1 MNKVSSDTFFVGLEI
16 LKQFFMHTL
25 NWEVVMKRF
34 FEILG
39 FLSLICFSFFYTEK
53 TIDVVKEVDDIMIT
67 LKEQAPKYQEK
78 AENAK
83 IDGMFM
89 IPGISGKIVNLQK
102 SYEEMKHYGKF
113 HPNLLV
119 YDKVSPEISIKDR
132 YDKYIQTGNPKKRQ
146 VSFIFIVD
154 GKGDPSP
161 FIEILKEKKVTGTF
175 FIDGSWLENNQNQLT
190 SLIEEKFTVG
200 NYSNRGDYTHESFV
214 WIDTIIKR
222 VGGQKQGYCLVEK
235 ENKKAL
241 KNCKLQKDYT
251 IYPNIIIKENPYSE
265 LTEQVES
272 GSIILMDMNA
282 RVKKELPMMI
292 TYLKQKG
299 YEIVNLEQL
308 LEE

>member
-1 MNKVSSDTFFVGLEI
+1 
-16 LKQFFMHTL
+16 
-25 NWEVVMKRF
+25 MKRF

-39 FLSLICFSFFYTEK
+39 FLSLVCFSFFYTEK

-67 LKEQAPKYQEK
+67 LKEQAPKYQVK

-83 IDGMFM
+83 IDGKFM
-89 IPGISGKIVNLQK
+89 TPGISGKIVNLQK

-119 YDKVSPEISIKDR
+119 YDKVSPEISIKNR

-146 VSFIFIVD
+146 VSFLFIVD
-154 GKGDPSP
+154 EKGNPSP
-161 FIEILKEKKVTGTF
+161 IIEILKDKKVTGTF
-175 FIDGSWLENNQNQLT
+175 FIDGSWLEKNQNELV
-190 SLIEEKFTVG
+190 SLIEGKFTVG
-200 NYSNRGDYTHESFV
+200 NYSYRGDYGHESFV

-222 VGGQKQGYCLVEK
+222 VGGQKQSYCLVEK

-241 KNCKLQKDYT
+241 STCKLQKDYT

-272 GSIILMDMNA
+272 GSIVLMRLDA
-282 RVKKELPMMI
+282 QVKKELPLMI

>member
-1 MNKVSSDTFFVGLEI
+1 
-16 LKQFFMHTL
+16 
-25 NWEVVMKRF
+25 MKRF

-39 FLSLICFSFFYTEK
+39 FLSLVCFSFFYTEK
-53 TIDVVKEVDDIMIT
+53 TIDVVKQVDDIMIT
-67 LKEQAPKYQEK
+67 LKEQAPKYQVK

-83 IDGMFM
+83 IDGKFM
-89 IPGISGKIVNLQK
+89 TPGISGKIVNLQK

-119 YDKVSPEISIKDR
+119 YDKVSPEISIKNR
-132 YDKYIQTGNPKKRQ
+132 YDKYIKTGNPKKRQ
-146 VSFIFIVD
+146 VSFLFVVD
-154 GKGDPSP
+154 EKGNPSP
-161 FIEILKEKKVTGTF
+161 IIEILKEKKVTGTF
-175 FIDGSWLENNQNQLT
+175 FIDGSWLEKNQNELV
-190 SLIEEKFTVG
+190 SLIEGKFTVG
-200 NYSNRGDYTHESFV
+200 NYSYRGDYGHESFV

-222 VGGQKQGYCLVEK
+222 VGGQKQSYCLVEK

-241 KNCKLQKDYT
+241 STCKLQKDYT

-272 GSIILMDMNA
+272 GSIILMRLDA
-282 RVKKELPMMI
+282 QVKKELPLMI

>member
-1 MNKVSSDTFFVGLEI
+1 
-16 LKQFFMHTL
+16 
-25 NWEVVMKRF
+25 MKRF

-39 FLSLICFSFFYTEK
+39 FLSLVCFSFFYTEK

-67 LKEQAPKYQEK
+67 LKEQAPKYQVK

-83 IDGMFM
+83 IDGKFM
-89 IPGISGKIVNLQK
+89 TPGISGKIVNLQK

-119 YDKVSPEISIKDR
+119 YDKVSPEISIKNR
-132 YDKYIQTGNPKKRQ
+132 YDKYIQTGNPKNRQ
-146 VSFIFIVD
+146 VSFLFVVD
-154 GKGDPSP
+154 EKGNPSP
-161 FIEILKEKKVTGTF
+161 IIEILKEKKVTGTF
-175 FIDGSWLENNQNQLT
+175 FIDGSWLEKNQNELV
-190 SLIEEKFTVG
+190 SLIEGKFTVG
-200 NYSNRGDYTHESFV
+200 NYSYRGDYGHESFV

-222 VGGQKQGYCLVEK
+222 VGGQKQSYCLVEK

-241 KNCKLQKDYT
+241 STCKLQKDYT
-251 IYPNIIIKENPYSE
+251 IYPNIIMKENPYSE

-272 GSIILMDMNA
+272 GSIILMRLDA
-282 RVKKELPMMI
+282 QVKKELPLMI

>member
-1 MNKVSSDTFFVGLEI
+1 
-16 LKQFFMHTL
+16 MHTL

-39 FLSLICFSFFYTEK
+39 FLSLVCFSFFYTEK

-67 LKEQAPKYQEK
+67 LKEQAPKYQVK

-83 IDGMFM
+83 IDGKFM
-89 IPGISGKIVNLQK
+89 TPGISGKIVNLQK

-119 YDKVSPEISIKDR
+119 YDKVSPEISIKNR
-132 YDKYIQTGNPKKRQ
+132 YDKYIKTGNPKKRQ
-146 VSFIFIVD
+146 VSFLFVVD
-154 GKGDPSP
+154 EKGNPSP
-161 FIEILKEKKVTGTF
+161 IIEILKEKKVTGTF
-175 FIDGSWLENNQNQLT
+175 FIDGSWLEKNQNELV
-190 SLIEEKFTVG
+190 SLIEGKFTVG
-200 NYSNRGDYTHESFV
+200 NYSYRGDYGHESFV

-222 VGGQKQGYCLVEK
+222 VGGQKQSYCLVEK

-241 KNCKLQKDYT
+241 STCKLQKDYT

-272 GSIILMDMNA
+272 GSIILMHLDA
-282 RVKKELPMMI
+282 QVKKELPLMI

>member
-1 MNKVSSDTFFVGLEI
+1 
-16 LKQFFMHTL
+16 
-25 NWEVVMKRF
+25 MKRF

-67 LKEQAPKYQEK
+67 LKEQAPKYQVK

-89 IPGISGKIVNLQK
+89 IPGISGKIVNIQK

-119 YDKVSPEISIKDR
+119 YDKVSPEISIQNR

-146 VSFIFIVD
+146 VSFIFIVGEKD
-154 GKGDPSP
+154 NPSP
-161 FIEILKEKKVTGTF
+161 FINILKKRKVTGTF
-175 FIDGSWLENNQNQLT
+175 FIDSSWLEKNQKE
-190 SLIEEKFTVG
+190 LIDFIHYKFTVG
-200 NYSNRGDYTHESFV
+200 NYSNQGDYSHESFV
-214 WIDTIIKR
+214 WMDTIIKR
-222 VGGQKQGYCLVEK
+222 VGGQKQSYCLVEK

-241 KNCKLQKDYT
+241 KNCQLQKDYT
-251 IYPNIIIKENPYSE
+251 IYPNIMIKENPYSE
-265 LTEQVES
+265 LIEQVKN
-272 GSIILMDMNA
+272 GSIILMKMN
-282 RVKKELPMMI
+282 RKVKNELPMMI

-299 YEIVNLEQL
+299 YEIVNLENL
-308 LEE
+308 LDE

>member
-1 MNKVSSDTFFVGLEI
+1 
-16 LKQFFMHTL
+16 MHTL

-39 FLSLICFSFFYTEK
+39 FLSLVCFSFFYTEK

-67 LKEQAPKYQEK
+67 LKEQAPKYQVK

-83 IDGMFM
+83 IDGKFM
-89 IPGISGKIVNLQK
+89 TPGISGKIIKIKK

-119 YDKVSPEISIKDR
+119 YDKVSPEISIKNR

-146 VSFIFIVD
+146 VSFLFVVD
-154 GKGDPSP
+154 EKGNPSP
-161 FIEILKEKKVTGTF
+161 IIEILKEKKVTGTF
-175 FIDGSWLENNQNQLT
+175 FIDGSWLEKNQNELV
-190 SLIEEKFTVG
+190 SLIEGKFTVG
-200 NYSNRGDYTHESFV
+200 NYSYRGDYGHESFV

-222 VGGQKQGYCLVEK
+222 VGGQKQSYCLVEK

-241 KNCKLQKDYT
+241 STCKLQKDYT
-251 IYPNIIIKENPYSE
+251 IYPNIIMKENPYSE

-272 GSIILMDMNA
+272 GSIILMRLDA
-282 RVKKELPMMI
+282 QVKKELPLMI

>member
-1 MNKVSSDTFFVGLEI
+1 
-16 LKQFFMHTL
+16 
-25 NWEVVMKRF
+25 MKRF

-39 FLSLICFSFFYTEK
+39 FLSLVCFSFFYTEK

-67 LKEQAPKYQEK
+67 LKEQAPKYQVK

-83 IDGMFM
+83 IDGKFM
-89 IPGISGKIVNLQK
+89 TPGISGKIVNLQK

-119 YDKVSPEISIKDR
+119 YDKVSPEISVKNR

-146 VSFIFIVD
+146 VSFLFVVD
-154 GKGDPSP
+154 EKGNPSP
-161 FIEILKEKKVTGTF
+161 IIEILKEKKVTGTF
-175 FIDGSWLENNQNQLT
+175 FIDGSWLEKNQNELV
-190 SLIEEKFTVG
+190 SLIEGKFTVG
-200 NYSNRGDYTHESFV
+200 NYSYRGDYGHESFV

-222 VGGQKQGYCLVEK
+222 VGGQKQSYCLVEK

-241 KNCKLQKDYT
+241 STCKLQKDYT
-251 IYPNIIIKENPYSE
+251 IYPNIIMKENPYSE

-272 GSIILMDMNA
+272 GSIILMRLDA
-282 RVKKELPMMI
+282 QVKKELPLMI

>member
-1 MNKVSSDTFFVGLEI
+1 
-16 LKQFFMHTL
+16 
-25 NWEVVMKRF
+25 MKRF

-67 LKEQAPKYQEK
+67 LKEQAPKYQVK

-89 IPGISGKIVNLQK
+89 IPGISGKIVNIQK

-119 YDKVSPEISIKDR
+119 YDKVSPEISIQNR

-146 VSFIFIVD
+146 VSFIFIVGEKD
-154 GKGDPSP
+154 NPSP
-161 FIEILKEKKVTGTF
+161 FINILKKRKVTGTF
-175 FIDGSWLENNQNQLT
+175 FIDSSWLEKNQT
-190 SLIEEKFTVG
+190 ELIDFIHYKFTVG
-200 NYSNRGDYTHESFV
+200 NYSNQGDYSHESFV
-214 WIDTIIKR
+214 WMDTIIKR
-222 VGGQKQGYCLVEK
+222 VGGQKQSYCLVEK

-241 KNCKLQKDYT
+241 KNCQLQEDYT
-251 IYPNIIIKENPYSE
+251 IYPNIMIKENPYSE
-265 LTEQVES
+265 LIEQVKN
-272 GSIILMDMNA
+272 GSIILMKMN
-282 RVKKELPMMI
+282 RKVKNELPMMI

-299 YEIVNLEQL
+299 YEIVNLENL
-308 LEE
+308 LDE

>member
-1 MNKVSSDTFFVGLEI
+1 
-16 LKQFFMHTL
+16 MHTL

-39 FLSLICFSFFYTEK
+39 FLSLVCFSFFYTEK

-67 LKEQAPKYQEK
+67 LKEQAPKYQIK

-83 IDGMFM
+83 IDGTFM

-119 YDKVSPEISIKDR
+119 YDKVSPEVSIKNR

-146 VSFIFIVD
+146 VSLIFIVD
-154 GKGDPSP
+154 EKGDPSSI
-161 FIEILKEKKVTGTF
+161 IEILKEKKVTGTF
-175 FIDGSWLENNQNQLT
+175 FIDGSWLEKNQT
-190 SLIEEKFTVG
+190 ELIDLIHDQFTVG
-200 NYSNRGDYTHESFV
+200 NYSYRGDYTHESFV

-222 VGGQKQGYCLVEK
+222 VGGQNQSYCLVEK

-241 KNCKLQKDYT
+241 STCKLQKDYT
-251 IYPNIIIKENPYSE
+251 IYPNIIIKEHPYSE
-265 LTEQVES
+265 LTEQVGN
-272 GSIILMDMNA
+272 GSIVLMRIDA
-282 RVKKELPMMI
+282 QVKKELTLMI

-299 YEIVNLEQL
+299 YEIVNLEDL

>member
-1 MNKVSSDTFFVGLEI
+1 
-16 LKQFFMHTL
+16 MHTL

-39 FLSLICFSFFYTEK
+39 FLSLVCFSFFYTEK

-67 LKEQAPKYQEK
+67 LKEQAPKYQVK

-83 IDGMFM
+83 IDGKFM
-89 IPGISGKIVNLQK
+89 TPGISGKIVNLQK

-119 YDKVSPEISIKDR
+119 YDKVSPEISIKNR
-132 YDKYIQTGNPKKRQ
+132 YDKYIKTGNPKKRQ
-146 VSFIFIVD
+146 VSFLFIVD
-154 GKGDPSP
+154 EKGNPSP
-161 FIEILKEKKVTGTF
+161 IIEILKDKKVTGTF
-175 FIDGSWLENNQNQLT
+175 FIDGSWLEKNQNELV
-190 SLIEEKFTVG
+190 SLIEGKFTVG
-200 NYSNRGDYTHESFV
+200 NYSYRGDYGHESFV

-222 VGGQKQGYCLVEK
+222 VGGQKQSYCLVEK

-241 KNCKLQKDYT
+241 STCKLQKDYT

-272 GSIILMDMNA
+272 GSIILMRLDA
-282 RVKKELPMMI
+282 QVKKELPLMI

>member
-1 MNKVSSDTFFVGLEI
+1 
-16 LKQFFMHTL
+16 
-25 NWEVVMKRF
+25 MKRF

-39 FLSLICFSFFYTEK
+39 FLSLVCFSFFYTEK

-67 LKEQAPKYQEK
+67 LKEQAPKYQVK

-83 IDGMFM
+83 IDGKFM
-89 IPGISGKIVNLQK
+89 TPGISGKIVNLQK

-119 YDKVSPEISIKDR
+119 YDKVSPEISIKNR

-146 VSFIFIVD
+146 VSFLFIVD
-154 GKGDPSP
+154 EKGNSSP
-161 FIEILKEKKVTGTF
+161 IIEILKDKKVTGTF
-175 FIDGSWLENNQNQLT
+175 FIDGSWLEKNQNELV
-190 SLIEEKFTVG
+190 SLIEGKFTVG
-200 NYSNRGDYTHESFV
+200 NYSYRGDYGHESFV

-222 VGGQKQGYCLVEK
+222 VGGQKQSYCLVEK

-241 KNCKLQKDYT
+241 STCKLQKDYT

-272 GSIILMDMNA
+272 GSIILMRLDA
-282 RVKKELPMMI
+282 QVKKELPLMI

>member
-1 MNKVSSDTFFVGLEI
+1 
-16 LKQFFMHTL
+16 MHTL

-53 TIDVVKEVDDIMIT
+53 TIDVVKQVDDIMIT
-67 LKEQAPKYQEK
+67 LKEQAPKYQVK

-83 IDGMFM
+83 IDGKFM
-89 IPGISGKIVNLQK
+89 TPGISGKIVNLQK

-119 YDKVSPEISIKDR
+119 YDKVSPEISIKNR
-132 YDKYIQTGNPKKRQ
+132 YDKYIQTGNPKNRQ
-146 VSFIFIVD
+146 VSFLFVVD
-154 GKGDPSP
+154 EKGNPSP
-161 FIEILKEKKVTGTF
+161 IIEILKEKKVTGTF
-175 FIDGSWLENNQNQLT
+175 FIDGSWLEKNQNELV
-190 SLIEEKFTVG
+190 SLIEGKFTVG
-200 NYSNRGDYTHESFV
+200 NYSYRGNYGHESFV

-222 VGGQKQGYCLVEK
+222 VGGQKQSYCLVEK

-241 KNCKLQKDYT
+241 STCKLQKDYT
-251 IYPNIIIKENPYSE
+251 IYPNIIMKENPYSE

-272 GSIILMDMNA
+272 GSIILMRLDA
-282 RVKKELPMMI
+282 QVKKELPLMI

>member
-1 MNKVSSDTFFVGLEI
+1 
-16 LKQFFMHTL
+16 MHTL

-39 FLSLICFSFFYTEK
+39 FLSLVCFSFFYTEK

-67 LKEQAPKYQEK
+67 LKEQAPKYQVK

-83 IDGMFM
+83 IDGKFM
-89 IPGISGKIVNLQK
+89 TPGISGKIVNLQK

-119 YDKVSPEISIKDR
+119 YDKVSPEISIKNR

-146 VSFIFIVD
+146 VSFLFIID
-154 GKGDPSP
+154 EKGNPSP
-161 FIEILKEKKVTGTF
+161 IIEILKEKKVTGTF
-175 FIDGSWLENNQNQLT
+175 FIDGSWLEKNQNELV
-190 SLIEEKFTVG
+190 SLIEGKFTVG
-200 NYSNRGDYTHESFV
+200 NYSYRGDYGHESFV

-222 VGGQKQGYCLVEK
+222 VGGQKQSYCLVEK

-241 KNCKLQKDYT
+241 STCKLQKDYT

-272 GSIILMDMNA
+272 GSIILMRLDA
-282 RVKKELPMMI
+282 QVKKELPLMI

>member
-1 MNKVSSDTFFVGLEI
+1 
-16 LKQFFMHTL
+16 
-25 NWEVVMKRF
+25 MKRF

-39 FLSLICFSFFYTEK
+39 FLSLVCFSFFYTEK
-53 TIDVVKEVDDIMIT
+53 TIDVVKQVDDIMIT
-67 LKEQAPKYQEK
+67 LKEQAPKYQVK

-83 IDGMFM
+83 IDGKFM
-89 IPGISGKIVNLQK
+89 TPGISGKIVNLQK

-119 YDKVSPEISIKDR
+119 YDKVSPEISIKNR

-146 VSFIFIVD
+146 VSFLFIVD
-154 GKGDPSP
+154 EKGNPSP
-161 FIEILKEKKVTGTF
+161 IIEILKEKKVTGTF
-175 FIDGSWLENNQNQLT
+175 FIDGSWLEKNQNELV
-190 SLIEEKFTVG
+190 SLIEGKFTVG
-200 NYSNRGDYTHESFV
+200 NYSYRGDYGHESFV

-222 VGGQKQGYCLVEK
+222 VGGQKQSYCLVEK

-241 KNCKLQKDYT
+241 STCKLQKDYT
-251 IYPNIIIKENPYSE
+251 IYPNIIMKENPYSE

-272 GSIILMDMNA
+272 GSIILMRLDA
-282 RVKKELPMMI
+282 QVKKELPLMI

>member
-1 MNKVSSDTFFVGLEI
+1 
-16 LKQFFMHTL
+16 
-25 NWEVVMKRF
+25 MKRF

-39 FLSLICFSFFYTEK
+39 FLSLVCFSFFYTEK

-67 LKEQAPKYQEK
+67 LKEQAPKYQVK

-83 IDGMFM
+83 IDGKFM
-89 IPGISGKIVNLQK
+89 TPGISGKIVNLQK

-119 YDKVSPEISIKDR
+119 YDKVSPEISIKNR

-146 VSFIFIVD
+146 VSFLFVVD
-154 GKGDPSP
+154 EKGNPSP
-161 FIEILKEKKVTGTF
+161 IIEILKDKKVTGTF
-175 FIDGSWLENNQNQLT
+175 FIDGSWLEKNQNELV
-190 SLIEEKFTVG
+190 SLIEGKFTVG
-200 NYSNRGDYTHESFV
+200 NYSYRGNYGHESFV

-222 VGGQKQGYCLVEK
+222 VGGQKQSYCLVEK

-241 KNCKLQKDYT
+241 STCKLQKDYT
-251 IYPNIIIKENPYSE
+251 IYPNIIMKENPYSE

-272 GSIILMDMNA
+272 GSIILMRLDA
-282 RVKKELPMMI
+282 QVKKELPLMI

>member
-1 MNKVSSDTFFVGLEI
+1 
-16 LKQFFMHTL
+16 MHTL

-67 LKEQAPKYQEK
+67 LKEQAPKYQVK

-83 IDGMFM
+83 IDGKFM
-89 IPGISGKIVNLQK
+89 TPGISGKIVNLQK

-119 YDKVSPEISIKDR
+119 YDKVSPEISIKNR
-132 YDKYIQTGNPKKRQ
+132 YDKYIKTGNPKKRQ
-146 VSFIFIVD
+146 VSFLFIID
-154 GKGDPSP
+154 EKGNPSP
-161 FIEILKEKKVTGTF
+161 IIEILKEKKVTGTF
-175 FIDGSWLENNQNQLT
+175 FIDGSWLEKNQNELV
-190 SLIEEKFTVG
+190 SLIEGKFTVG
-200 NYSNRGDYTHESFV
+200 NYSYRGDYGHESFV

-222 VGGQKQGYCLVEK
+222 VGGQKQSYCLVEK

-241 KNCKLQKDYT
+241 STCKLQKDYT
-251 IYPNIIIKENPYSE
+251 IYPNIIMKENPYSE

-272 GSIILMDMNA
+272 GSIILMRLDA
-282 RVKKELPMMI
+282 QVKKELPLMI

>member
-1 MNKVSSDTFFVGLEI
+1 
-16 LKQFFMHTL
+16 MHTL

-39 FLSLICFSFFYTEK
+39 FLSLVCFSFFYTEK

-67 LKEQAPKYQEK
+67 LKEQAPKYQVK

-83 IDGMFM
+83 IDGKFM
-89 IPGISGKIVNLQK
+89 TPGISGKIVNLQK

-119 YDKVSPEISIKDR
+119 YDKVSPEISIKNR

-146 VSFIFIVD
+146 VSFLFIID
-154 GKGDPSP
+154 EKGNPSP
-161 FIEILKEKKVTGTF
+161 IIEILKDKKVTGTF
-175 FIDGSWLENNQNQLT
+175 FIDGSWLEKNQNELV
-190 SLIEEKFTVG
+190 SLIEGKFTVG
-200 NYSNRGDYTHESFV
+200 NYSYRGDYGHESFV

-222 VGGQKQGYCLVEK
+222 VGGQKQSYCLVEK

-241 KNCKLQKDYT
+241 STCKLQKDYT
-251 IYPNIIIKENPYSE
+251 IYPNIIMKENPYSE

-272 GSIILMDMNA
+272 GSIILMRLDA
-282 RVKKELPMMI
+282 QVKKELPLMI

>member
-1 MNKVSSDTFFVGLEI
+1 
-16 LKQFFMHTL
+16 
-25 NWEVVMKRF
+25 MKRF

-67 LKEQAPKYQEK
+67 LKEQAPKYQVK

-89 IPGISGKIVNLQK
+89 IPGISGKIVNIQK

-119 YDKVSPEISIKDR
+119 YDKVSPEISIKNR
-132 YDKYIQTGNPKKRQ
+132 YDKYIQTGNPKNRQ
-146 VSFIFIVD
+146 VSFLFVGD
-154 GKGDPSP
+154 EKGNPSP
-161 FIEILKEKKVTGTF
+161 IIEILKEKKVTGTF
-175 FIDGSWLENNQNQLT
+175 FIDGSWLEKNQNELV
-190 SLIEEKFTVG
+190 SLIEGKFTVG
-200 NYSNRGDYTHESFV
+200 NYSYRGNYGHESFV

-222 VGGQKQGYCLVEK
+222 VGGQKQSYCLVEK

-241 KNCKLQKDYT
+241 STCKLQKDYT
-251 IYPNIIIKENPYSE
+251 IYPNIIMKENPYSE

-272 GSIILMDMNA
+272 GSIILMRLDA
-282 RVKKELPMMI
+282 QVKKELPLMI

>member
-1 MNKVSSDTFFVGLEI
+1 
-16 LKQFFMHTL
+16 MHTL

-39 FLSLICFSFFYTEK
+39 FLSLVCFSFFYTEK

-67 LKEQAPKYQEK
+67 LKEQAPKYQVK

-83 IDGMFM
+83 IDGKFM
-89 IPGISGKIVNLQK
+89 TPGISGKIVNLQK

-119 YDKVSPEISIKDR
+119 YDKVSPEVSIKNR
-132 YDKYIQTGNPKKRQ
+132 YDKYIQTGNPKNRQ
-146 VSFIFIVD
+146 VSFLFIVD
-154 GKGDPSP
+154 EKGNPSP
-161 FIEILKEKKVTGTF
+161 IIEILKEKKVTGTF
-175 FIDGSWLENNQNQLT
+175 FIDGSWLEKNQNELV
-190 SLIEEKFTVG
+190 SLIEGKFTVG
-200 NYSNRGDYTHESFV
+200 NYSYRGDYGHESFV

-222 VGGQKQGYCLVEK
+222 VGGQKQSYCLVEK

-241 KNCKLQKDYT
+241 STCKLQKDYT

-272 GSIILMDMNA
+272 GSIILMRLDA
-282 RVKKELPMMI
+282 QVKKELPLMI

>member
-1 MNKVSSDTFFVGLEI
+1 
-16 LKQFFMHTL
+16 
-25 NWEVVMKRF
+25 MKRF

-39 FLSLICFSFFYTEK
+39 FLSLVCFSFFYTEK

-67 LKEQAPKYQEK
+67 LKEQAPKYQVK

-83 IDGMFM
+83 IDGKFM
-89 IPGISGKIVNLQK
+89 TPGISGKIVNLQK

-119 YDKVSPEISIKDR
+119 YDKVSPEISIKNR
-132 YDKYIQTGNPKKRQ
+132 YDKYIKTGNPKKRQ
-146 VSFIFIVD
+146 VSFLFIVD
-154 GKGDPSP
+154 EKGNPSP
-161 FIEILKEKKVTGTF
+161 IIEILKEKKVTGTF
-175 FIDGSWLENNQNQLT
+175 FIDGSWLEKNQNELV
-190 SLIEEKFTVG
+190 SLIEGKFTVG
-200 NYSNRGDYTHESFV
+200 NYSYRGDYGHESFV

-222 VGGQKQGYCLVEK
+222 VGGQKQSYCLVEK

-241 KNCKLQKDYT
+241 STCKLQKDYT
-251 IYPNIIIKENPYSE
+251 IYPNIIMKENPYSE

-272 GSIILMDMNA
+272 GSIILMRLDA
-282 RVKKELPMMI
+282 QVKKELPLMI

>member
-1 MNKVSSDTFFVGLEI
+1 
-16 LKQFFMHTL
+16 MHTL

-39 FLSLICFSFFYTEK
+39 FLSLVCFSFFYTEK

-67 LKEQAPKYQEK
+67 LKEQAPKYQVK

-83 IDGMFM
+83 IDGKFM
-89 IPGISGKIVNLQK
+89 TPGISGKIVNLQK

-119 YDKVSPEISIKDR
+119 YDKVSPEISIKNR

-146 VSFIFIVD
+146 VSFLFIVD
-154 GKGDPSP
+154 EKGNPSP
-161 FIEILKEKKVTGTF
+161 IIEILKDKKVTGTF
-175 FIDGSWLENNQNQLT
+175 FIDGSWLEKNQNELV
-190 SLIEEKFTVG
+190 SLIEGKFTVG
-200 NYSNRGDYTHESFV
+200 NYSYRGDYGHESFV

-222 VGGQKQGYCLVEK
+222 VGGQKQSYCLVEK

-241 KNCKLQKDYT
+241 STCKLQKDYT
-251 IYPNIIIKENPYSE
+251 IYPNIIMKENPYSE

-272 GSIILMDMNA
+272 GSIILMRLDA
-282 RVKKELPMMI
+282 QVKKELPLMI

>member
-1 MNKVSSDTFFVGLEI
+1 
-16 LKQFFMHTL
+16 
-25 NWEVVMKRF
+25 MKRF

-39 FLSLICFSFFYTEK
+39 FLSLVCFSFFYTEK

-67 LKEQAPKYQEK
+67 LKEQAPKYQVK

-83 IDGMFM
+83 IDGKFM
-89 IPGISGKIVNLQK
+89 TPGISGKIVNLQK

-119 YDKVSPEISIKDR
+119 YDKVSPEISIKNR

-146 VSFIFIVD
+146 VSFLFIVD
-154 GKGDPSP
+154 EKGNPSP
-161 FIEILKEKKVTGTF
+161 IIEILKDKKVTGTF
-175 FIDGSWLENNQNQLT
+175 FIDGSWLEKNQNELVY
-190 SLIEEKFTVG
+190 LIEGKFTVG
-200 NYSNRGDYTHESFV
+200 NYSYRGDYGHESFV

-222 VGGQKQGYCLVEK
+222 VGGQKQSYCLVEK

-241 KNCKLQKDYT
+241 STCKLQKDYT

-272 GSIILMDMNA
+272 GSIILMRLDA
-282 RVKKELPMMI
+282 QVKKELPLMI

>member
-1 MNKVSSDTFFVGLEI
+1 
-16 LKQFFMHTL
+16 
-25 NWEVVMKRF
+25 MKRF

-39 FLSLICFSFFYTEK
+39 FLSLVCFSFFYTEK

-67 LKEQAPKYQEK
+67 LKEQAPKYQVK

-83 IDGMFM
+83 IDGKFM
-89 IPGISGKIVNLQK
+89 TPGISGKIVNLQK

-119 YDKVSPEISIKDR
+119 YDKVSPEISIKNR

-146 VSFIFIVD
+146 VSFLFVVD
-154 GKGDPSP
+154 EKGNPSP
-161 FIEILKEKKVTGTF
+161 IIEILKDKKVTGTF
-175 FIDGSWLENNQNQLT
+175 FIDGSWLEKNQNELV
-190 SLIEEKFTVG
+190 SLIEGKFTVG
-200 NYSNRGDYTHESFV
+200 NYSYRGDYGHESFV

-222 VGGQKQGYCLVEK
+222 VGGQKQSYCLVEK

-241 KNCKLQKDYT
+241 STCKLQKDYT

-272 GSIILMDMNA
+272 GSIILMRLDA
-282 RVKKELPMMI
+282 QVKKELPLMI

>member
-1 MNKVSSDTFFVGLEI
+1 
-16 LKQFFMHTL
+16 MHTL

-39 FLSLICFSFFYTEK
+39 FLSLVCFSFFYTEK
-53 TIDVVKEVDDIMIT
+53 TIDVVKQVDDIMIT
-67 LKEQAPKYQEK
+67 LKEQAPKYQVK

-83 IDGMFM
+83 IDGKFM
-89 IPGISGKIVNLQK
+89 TPGISGKIVNLQK

-119 YDKVSPEISIKDR
+119 YDKVSPEISIKNR

-146 VSFIFIVD
+146 VSFLFVVD
-154 GKGDPSP
+154 EKGNPSSI
-161 FIEILKEKKVTGTF
+161 IEILKEKKVTGTF
-175 FIDGSWLENNQNQLT
+175 FIDGSWLEKNQNELV
-190 SLIEEKFTVG
+190 SLIEGKFTVG
-200 NYSNRGDYTHESFV
+200 NYSYRGDYGHESFV

-222 VGGQKQGYCLVEK
+222 VGGQKQSYCLVEK

-241 KNCKLQKDYT
+241 STCKLQKDYT

-272 GSIILMDMNA
+272 GSIILMHLDA
-282 RVKKELPMMI
+282 QVKKELPLMI

>member
-1 MNKVSSDTFFVGLEI
+1 
-16 LKQFFMHTL
+16 
-25 NWEVVMKRF
+25 MKRF

-39 FLSLICFSFFYTEK
+39 FLSLVCFSFFYTEK

-67 LKEQAPKYQEK
+67 LKEQAPKYQVK

-83 IDGMFM
+83 IDGKFM
-89 IPGISGKIVNLQK
+89 TPGISGKIVNLQK

-119 YDKVSPEISIKDR
+119 YDKVSPEISIKNR
-132 YDKYIQTGNPKKRQ
+132 YDKYIQTGNPKNRQ
-146 VSFIFIVD
+146 VSFLFVVD
-154 GKGDPSP
+154 EKGNPSP
-161 FIEILKEKKVTGTF
+161 IIEILKEKKVTGTF
-175 FIDGSWLENNQNQLT
+175 FIDGSWLEKNQNELV
-190 SLIEEKFTVG
+190 SLIEGKFTVG
-200 NYSNRGDYTHESFV
+200 NYSYRGDYGHESFV

-222 VGGQKQGYCLVEK
+222 VGGQKQSYCLVEK

-241 KNCKLQKDYT
+241 STCKLQKDYT

-272 GSIILMDMNA
+272 GSIILMRLDA
-282 RVKKELPMMI
+282 QVKKELPLMI

>member
-1 MNKVSSDTFFVGLEI
+1 
-16 LKQFFMHTL
+16 
-25 NWEVVMKRF
+25 MKRF

-39 FLSLICFSFFYTEK
+39 FLSLVCFSFFYTEK

-67 LKEQAPKYQEK
+67 LKEQAPKYQEQ

-146 VSFIFIVD
+146 VSLIFIVD
-154 GKGDPSP
+154 EKGDPSSI
-161 FIEILKEKKVTGTF
+161 IEILKEKKVTGTF
-175 FIDGSWLENNQNQLT
+175 FIDGSWLEKNQT
-190 SLIEEKFTVG
+190 ELIDLIHDQFTVG
-200 NYSNRGDYTHESFV
+200 NYSYRGDYTHESFV

-222 VGGQKQGYCLVEK
+222 VGGQNQSYCLVEK

-241 KNCKLQKDYT
+241 STCKLQKDYT
-251 IYPNIIIKENPYSE
+251 IYPNIIIKEHPYSE
-265 LTEQVES
+265 LTEQVGN
-272 GSIILMDMNA
+272 GSIVLMRIDA
-282 RVKKELPMMI
+282 QVKKELTLMI

-299 YEIVNLEQL
+299 YEIVNLEDL

>member
-1 MNKVSSDTFFVGLEI
+1 
-16 LKQFFMHTL
+16 
-25 NWEVVMKRF
+25 MKRF

-39 FLSLICFSFFYTEK
+39 FLSLVCFSFFYTEK

-83 IDGMFM
+83 IDGKFM
-89 IPGISGKIVNLQK
+89 TPGISGKIVNLQK

-119 YDKVSPEISIKDR
+119 YDKVSPEISIKNR

-146 VSFIFIVD
+146 VSFLFIID
-154 GKGDPSP
+154 EKGNPSP
-161 FIEILKEKKVTGTF
+161 IIEILKDKKVTGTF
-175 FIDGSWLENNQNQLT
+175 FIDGSWLEKNQNELV
-190 SLIEEKFTVG
+190 SLIEGKFTVG
-200 NYSNRGDYTHESFV
+200 NYSYRGDYGHESFV

-222 VGGQKQGYCLVEK
+222 VGGQKQSYCLVEK

-241 KNCKLQKDYT
+241 STCKLQKDYT

-272 GSIILMDMNA
+272 GSIILMRLDA
-282 RVKKELPMMI
+282 QVKKELPLMI

>member
-1 MNKVSSDTFFVGLEI
+1 
-16 LKQFFMHTL
+16 MHTL

-39 FLSLICFSFFYTEK
+39 FLSLVCFSFFYTEK

-67 LKEQAPKYQEK
+67 LKEQAPKYQVK

-83 IDGMFM
+83 IDGKFM
-89 IPGISGKIVNLQK
+89 TPGISGKIVNLQK

-119 YDKVSPEISIKDR
+119 YDKVSPEISIKNR
-132 YDKYIQTGNPKKRQ
+132 YDKYIQTGNPKNRQ
-146 VSFIFIVD
+146 VSFLFVVD
-154 GKGDPSP
+154 EKGNPSP
-161 FIEILKEKKVTGTF
+161 IIEILKEKKVTGTF
-175 FIDGSWLENNQNQLT
+175 FIDGSWLEKNQNELV
-190 SLIEEKFTVG
+190 SLIEGKFTVG
-200 NYSNRGDYTHESFV
+200 NYSYRGNYGHESFV

-222 VGGQKQGYCLVEK
+222 VGGQKQSYCLVEK

-241 KNCKLQKDYT
+241 STCKLQKDYT

-272 GSIILMDMNA
+272 GSIILMRLDA
-282 RVKKELPMMI
+282 QVKKELPLMI

>member
-1 MNKVSSDTFFVGLEI
+1 
-16 LKQFFMHTL
+16 
-25 NWEVVMKRF
+25 MKRF

-39 FLSLICFSFFYTEK
+39 FLSLVCFSFFYTEK

-67 LKEQAPKYQEK
+67 LKEQAPKYQVK

-83 IDGMFM
+83 IDGKFM
-89 IPGISGKIVNLQK
+89 TPGISGKIVNLQK

-119 YDKVSPEISIKDR
+119 YDKVSPEISIKNR
-132 YDKYIQTGNPKKRQ
+132 YDKYIQTGNPKNRQ
-146 VSFIFIVD
+146 VSFLFVID
-154 GKGDPSP
+154 EKGNPSP
-161 FIEILKEKKVTGTF
+161 IIEILKEKKVTGTF
-175 FIDGSWLENNQNQLT
+175 FIDGSWLEKNQNELV
-190 SLIEEKFTVG
+190 SLIEGKITVG
-200 NYSNRGDYTHESFV
+200 NYSYRGDYGHESFV

-222 VGGQKQGYCLVEK
+222 VGGQKQSYCLVEK

-241 KNCKLQKDYT
+241 STCKLQKDYT

-272 GSIILMDMNA
+272 GSIILMRLDA
-282 RVKKELPMMI
+282 QVKKELPLMI

>member
-1 MNKVSSDTFFVGLEI
+1 
-16 LKQFFMHTL
+16 MHTL

-39 FLSLICFSFFYTEK
+39 FLSLVCFSFFYTEK

-67 LKEQAPKYQEK
+67 LKEQAPKYQVK

-83 IDGMFM
+83 IDGKFM
-89 IPGISGKIVNLQK
+89 TPGISGKIVNLQK

-119 YDKVSPEISIKDR
+119 YDKVSPEISIKNR
-132 YDKYIQTGNPKKRQ
+132 YDKYIKTGNPKKRQ
-146 VSFIFIVD
+146 VSFLFIID
-154 GKGDPSP
+154 EKGNPSP
-161 FIEILKEKKVTGTF
+161 IIEILKEKKVTGTF
-175 FIDGSWLENNQNQLT
+175 FIDGSWLEKNQNELV
-190 SLIEEKFTVG
+190 SLIEGKFTVG
-200 NYSNRGDYTHESFV
+200 NYSYRGDYGHESFV

-222 VGGQKQGYCLVEK
+222 VGGQKQSYCLVEK

-241 KNCKLQKDYT
+241 STCKLQKDYT

-272 GSIILMDMNA
+272 GSIILMHLDA
-282 RVKKELPMMI
+282 QVKKELPLMI

>member
-1 MNKVSSDTFFVGLEI
+1 
-16 LKQFFMHTL
+16 
-25 NWEVVMKRF
+25 MKRF

-39 FLSLICFSFFYTEK
+39 FLSLVCFSFFYTEK

-67 LKEQAPKYQEK
+67 LKEQAPKYQVK

-83 IDGMFM
+83 IDGKFM
-89 IPGISGKIVNLQK
+89 TPGISGKIVNLQK

-119 YDKVSPEISIKDR
+119 YDKVSPEISIKNR

-146 VSFIFIVD
+146 VSFLFIVD
-154 GKGDPSP
+154 EKGNPSP
-161 FIEILKEKKVTGTF
+161 IIEILKEKKVTGTF
-175 FIDGSWLENNQNQLT
+175 FIDGSWLEKNQNELV
-190 SLIEEKFTVG
+190 SLIEGKFTVG
-200 NYSNRGDYTHESFV
+200 NYSYRGDYGHESFV

-222 VGGQKQGYCLVEK
+222 VGGQKQSYCLVEK

-241 KNCKLQKDYT
+241 STCKLQKDYT

-272 GSIILMDMNA
+272 GSIILMRLDA
-282 RVKKELPMMI
+282 QVKKELPLMI